1 MKPSPLDSSITR
13 KNAHAPLD
21 RRYAERV
28 PIQFRVMYSTE
39 ADPKL
44 VKGEGSLRDL
54 SKSGCKV
61 TAAVV
66 PHVGSSITLFLYI
79 EDGNPPMCLT
89 GTTVSWVA
97 GHLFAAKFP
106 KLTSEE
112 RRRLQDMIWKHATL
126 LPTKHQRAA
135 FRIV

>member
-1 MKPSPLDSSITR
+1 MKPSPLDSRITR
-13 KNAHAPLD
+13 KSAYAPLD

-28 PIQFRVMYSTE
+28 PIHYRVMYSAETG
-39 ADPKL
+39 PKL
-44 VKGEGSLRDL
+44 VKGEGSLKDL

-61 TAAVV
+61 TAAIV
-66 PHVGSSITLFLYI
+66 PTVGSSVTLFLYI
-79 EDGNPPMCLT
+79 EDGNPPMCLI

-97 GHLFAAKFP
+97 GQSFAAKFP

-112 RRRLQDMIWKHATL
+112 RKRLQEMIWKHATL